1 MELLWKLSTFHIV
14 SIHIQWNLLDRPKCK
29 IRKIWFLLI
38 FRFFIIKINHDVFLQ
53 RNKNISLNYYD
64 FPNHFSALCFLE
76 KNQERSVLQK
86 THTVGHLKIN
96 ISRKYIMLVF
106 FSEKCKK
113 VNVMHTYV

>member
-14 SIHIQWNLLDRPKCK
+14 SIQWNLLDRPKCK
-29 IRKIWFLLI
+29 IRKMVSSYIP
-38 FRFFIIKINHDVFLQ
+38 FFIIKINHDNL
-53 RNKNISLNYYD
+53 
-64 FPNHFSALCFLE
+64 PNHFSALCFLH

-96 ISRKYIMLVF
+96 ISRKCIMLAF

-113 VNVMHTYV
+113 SQCYAHE